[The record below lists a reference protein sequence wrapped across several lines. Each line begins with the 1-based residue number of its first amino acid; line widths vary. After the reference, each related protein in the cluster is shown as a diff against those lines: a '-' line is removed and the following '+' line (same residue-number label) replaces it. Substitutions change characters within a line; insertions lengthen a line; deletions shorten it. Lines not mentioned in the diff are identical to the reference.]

1 MSARRILGL
10 ESVPRVGL
18 FAHQSGT
25 RAGFRT
31 SRDSS
36 VSIRRGRRKIEER
49 HLQYERTEMAR
60 PLVRQLGCPPHSW
73 IAMSRR
79 ESLQG
84 EWCERGVGEPARL
97 RAPGLG
103 KIEVIMLFGR
113 GASNCVSFCF
123 GKFR

>member
-18 FAHQSGT
+18 FAHESGT

-36 VSIRRGRRKIEER
+36 VSIRRGRRMSAGR

-60 PLVRQLGCPPHSW
+60 PLVSQLACLGQSW
-73 IAMSRR
+73 IATS
-79 ESLQG
+79 
-84 EWCERGVGEPARL
+84 
-97 RAPGLG
+97 G
-103 KIEVIMLFGR
+103 KEKR
-113 GASNCVSFCF
+113 
-123 GKFR
+123 

>member
-18 FAHQSGT
+18 FAHESGT

-36 VSIRRGRRKIEER
+36 VSLRRGRRRIEGS

-60 PLVRQLGCPPHSW
+60 PLVCQLGCQFPELDSYVEKGEALKAYKREAAPKTSSPL
-73 IAMSRR
+73 IA
-79 ESLQG
+79 
-84 EWCERGVGEPARL
+84 
-97 RAPGLG
+97 
-103 KIEVIMLFGR
+103 
-113 GASNCVSFCF
+113 
-123 GKFR
+123 

>member
-18 FAHQSGT
+18 FAHESGT

-36 VSIRRGRRKIEER
+36 VSIRRGRRKIEGR

-60 PLVRQLGCPPHSW
+60 PLDSYVEKGEALKASKREAAPKISLPTRSAERVKIPG
-73 IAMSRR
+73 RR
-79 ESLQG
+79 
-84 EWCERGVGEPARL
+84 
-97 RAPGLG
+97 PG
-103 KIEVIMLFGR
+103 R
-113 GASNCVSFCF
+113 
-123 GKFR
+123 